1 MLLTEVICVVPEI
14 DGMVGN
20 GTDMLCNNAAN
31 EASKVW
37 MVCLNPWVWEEFP
50 M

>member
-1 MLLTEVICVVPEI
+1 MLLTEVICVVLEI
-14 DGMVGN
+14 DGMVGH
-20 GTDMLCNNAAN
+20 GTDLFYNNAAN